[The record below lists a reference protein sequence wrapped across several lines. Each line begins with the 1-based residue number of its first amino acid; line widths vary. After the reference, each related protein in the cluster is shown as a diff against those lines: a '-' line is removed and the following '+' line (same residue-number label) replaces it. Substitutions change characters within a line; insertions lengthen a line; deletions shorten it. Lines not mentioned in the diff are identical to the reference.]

1 MNKKAVTSVRAGSV
15 KELCEA
21 IQEAYNLGF
30 MIEVYQ
36 FSESVG
42 AYNPNLFIVDLFIP
56 VKEGTE

>member
-1 MNKKAVTSVRAGSV
+1 MNKRTVKSVRAGSV
-15 KELCEA
+15 RELCDR

-36 FSESVG
+36 FSEPLG
-42 AYNPNLFIVDLFIP
+42 YYNPKMFIVDLFIP